1 MAAKIRIMK
10 LLQEIRGLADVTE
23 RHPTPRQPGLFL
35 IELRSHLADT
45 RQTWP
50 RKTIVVEMP
59 GRSDIPRPVK
69 IKHVQTAKAVVAEPS
84 GSDTAQLAISVTQP
98 DSQPLA

>member
-35 IELRSHLADT
+35 IELRSHLTDT

-50 RKTIVVEMP
+50 RKTNVVEMP
-59 GRSDIPRPVK
+59 GRRDIPRPVK
-69 IKHVQTAKAVVAEPS
+69 IKHVETPKVGLAEPS
-84 GSDTAQLAISVTQP
+84 GSGTPQIEVGLSPAQSRRLA
-98 DSQPLA
+98 